1 MNFEDFCIEVETEQR
16 IIAKETFLLTYT
28 NSKNEAFNIS
38 PDDINIFLNFF
49 ITNYDHIFQR
59 WQTIPSKKNYI
70 NQYEEK
76 SYREIY
82 KSADL
87 DELKTI
93 SSAGKSQTKA
103 LTKLISKLICFLS
116 KSSYLKV
123 EEDTF
128 FEVDK
133 INTAL
138 QNWSDLLVDT
148 NSLNVDSKVNSNR
161 AKFKLWMIN
170 KGLSE
175 RTAKSY
181 SGTGINLSDKY
192 LYDIGFSQKSFYE
205 LSPQDILNAVPLLKE
220 INDWSQADKSG
231 NSMYSSACKKLAEY
245 FIDVKSTR
253 ILSKPFLLLAGI
265 SGTGKTRFVRKQVE
279 CSGDLNETYCLTSVR
294 PDWHEPSDLLGYVS
308 RLSGK
313 AEYVVTDVLK
323 FIVKAW
329 IEIKKNGITLDG
341 NSGTGNQSQQQQVR
355 PFWLCLDEMN
365 LAPVEQYFADY
376 LSVLETREWLWDNNE
391 FVYKCDPLLKPSLF
405 KSIEQDTLKKE
416 LGLTDHEA
424 LWQHF
429 VKNGISIPFNL
440 IVAGTVN
447 MDETTHGFSR
457 KVIDRALTFDFGE
470 FFPNSFDE
478 FFSPTKEPKALGYPI
493 WSDGRN
499 KAELADSFDSDGALS
514 IALLE
519 SINSVLNNTPFK
531 LAYRA
536 LNELLLS
543 VMTNKPATEIE
554 LQAVWDD
561 FLMCKVLPRIEGDID
576 KLTKGGEDNNII
588 EQLEELLSKQL
599 NKIWHGKTRPDLY
612 RKFLDSEKAID
623 IECRSKAKLNW
634 MSAQLDNG
642 FTSFWP

>member
-1 MNFEDFCIEVETEQR
+1 MNFEDFCNKVETEQR
-16 IIAKETFLLTYT
+16 IIAKESFLLTYT
-28 NSKNEAFNIS
+28 NSKNEAFSVS

-49 ITNYDHIFQR
+49 IKNYNNVFQR
-59 WQTIPSKKNYI
+59 WQSIPSKKSDI
-70 NQYEEK
+70 KQYEEK

-93 SSAGKSQTKA
+93 SSAGRSQTKA

-116 KSSYLKV
+116 KSTYLRV

-133 INTAL
+133 INIAL
-138 QNWSDLLVDT
+138 QNWNHLLVGT
-148 NSLNVDSKVNSNR
+148 SSLNFDSKINSSK
-161 AKFKLWMIN
+161 AKFKSWMID

-181 SGTGINLSDKY
+181 SGTGINFSDKY
-192 LYDIGFSQKSFYE
+192 LNDIGFSQKSFYE
-205 LSPQDILNAVPLLKE
+205 LTPQKIINAVPLLKN
-220 INDWSQADKSG
+220 INEWDQADKNG

-245 FIDVKSTR
+245 FIEVKSNR
-253 ILSKPFLLLAGI
+253 MLSKPFLLLAGI
-265 SGTGKTRFVRKQVE
+265 SGTGKTRFVRKQAE
-279 CSGDLNETYCLTSVR
+279 NNGDLEGSYCLTAVR

-313 AEYVVTDVLK
+313 SKYVVTDVLK
-323 FIVKAW
+323 FIVKSW
-329 IEIKKNGITLDG
+329 IEIEQSGIALTKN
-341 NSGTGNQSQQQQVR
+341 SATGNKAQQQQVKS
-355 PFWLCLDEMN
+355 FWLCLDEMN

-376 LSVLETREWLWDNNE
+376 LSVLETREWLWSDEE
-391 FVYKCDPLLKPSLF
+391 FTYQCDPLLKPSVF
-405 KSIEQDTLKKE
+405 GDIEQDKLKKE
-416 LGLTDHEA
+416 LGLENHNG

-429 VKNGISIPFNL
+429 LENGISIPFNL

-470 FFPNSFDE
+470 FFPNDFKK
-478 FFSPTKEPKALGYPI
+478 FFEPTTTPKILGYPVLT
-493 WSDGRN
+493 DGRN
-499 KAELADSFDSDGALS
+499 KAALSDTFDSDGSLS

-519 SINSVLNNTPFK
+519 SINLVLTNTPFK

-543 VMTNKPATEIE
+543 VISHEPQTEAE
-554 LQAVWDD
+554 LAAVWDD

-576 KLTKGGEDNNII
+576 KLTKAGEDKNIL
-588 EQLEELLSKQL
+588 EQLETLLNGQFKTIWDG
-599 NKIWHGKTRPDLY
+599 KIRPDLY
-612 RKFLDSEKAID
+612 RKSLENDQPIA
-623 IECRSKAKLNW
+623 IECRAKAKLDW
-634 MSAQLDNG
+634 MRAQLENG